1 MQDEHNQYYQVKE
14 ERRQARRDRL
24 ELAAGMSDFFGV
36 IVGAIAI
43 LLLILLIISLLN
55 WLQQDISS
63 SFTILNSRL

>member
-24 ELAAGMSDFFGV
+24 ELAAGMSNFFGV

-63 SFTILNSRL
+63 TFTILNSRL

>member
-1 MQDEHNQYYQVKE
+1 MQQEPNQYCQDKE
-14 ERRQARRDRL
+14 DRRQARHDRL
-24 ELAAGMSDFFGV
+24 ELAAGMSNFFGV

-63 SFTILNSRL
+63 TFTILNSRL

>member
-1 MQDEHNQYYQVKE
+1 MQQEPQQYYQDKE

-43 LLLILLIISLLN
+43 LLLVLLIISLLN
-55 WLQQDISS
+55 WLQQDIAST
-63 SFTILNSRL
+63 FTILNSRL